1 VGVEVPL
8 PTSPPGDPVAQALD
22 FLERYRDLY
31 RLQSPRTRLYLTRVF
46 TDATG
51 AHVFFGQHQDGV
63 PVYPAEIG
71 VHLSDGVVWY
81 TSGRHLPR
89 LPELAPPR
97 VDPGAARMIAAAAV
111 PGTNVEP
118 IGDVRLMYFNQGLLS
133 GHSTDTHL
141 AWRVYLRGSAAA
153 DGAGTTWMYFIDA
166 RDGGVLL
173 GVDESLRAFRL
184 SVRNA
189 DHEAPDAC
197 FGDDVEEWFSE
208 AGPTADYPGQY
219 PGGDADADAAYLAA
233 GRAYDFYLAL
243 GRDSYDGEGRERI
256 QAFVHYN
263 DPGFG
268 NAAWDPACQVFYF
281 GDETP
286 SDFSFGHELTHA
298 VISFSSMLGASA
310 DPRALGESYG
320 DVFGSLLSDSFEAIR
335 NPTNRGYF
343 DHMDDYDPSD
353 EYGNSGIPSKAA
365 HLIIEGGTHRGF
377 FIRALDP
384 EREREQARWLFYDTM
399 LGLES
404 SADLAAAADATIAR
418 AEAYVREELWGFTDA
433 DVCWVRN
440 AFAAVGLAVS
450 IDRDCDEIRDA
461 DDPDVDGD
469 GVAVTG
475 DPACAGSEDESCDD
489 NCPLLPNPDQQNSDR
504 DPDGDACDDDDDDD
518 GFPDDDPQWVRC
530 RAGDTTECDD
540 NCRTVANPDQ
550 ADSDG
555 DTIGD
560 VCEDDDCD
568 GWINARD
575 NCPDVCN
582 PEQENSDMDF
592 HGGEACDPED
602 DSEGAARILD
612 DGDGSGVVGDNPC
625 RDGNTVDCDDNCRTV
640 DNPDQSDA
648 DGDGVGDACDNCP
661 DVANEAVRR
670 APRCPFRCTDEC
682 SGLACPTDRVVFQVD
697 TDGDDVGDVC
707 DPDCDND
714 GAPNEEDL
722 CRCVFDPFANV
733 QLDLNR
739 NGIGTFCDRDE
750 QQQLSGD
757 WLAGLT
763 GTLRFPRADLS
774 VRIPIFPCTDI
785 GCPDWLPE
793 EFETRVDVS
802 LPFAAAVNIV
812 DDRGYVVRRGERA
825 SGQMLAFEPR
835 ADFFYRAAGGAA
847 RGVAPGS
854 VYRGTRYFVE
864 IAPPPAVEPGRDYPV
879 AIAVRSGVAP
889 TCLGDCGGDAR
900 VTIDE
905 LVRLVSIALDTQ
917 PLSACDAADRNF
929 DRRVT
934 IDELLAAVN
943 GALHGC
949 PASGP

>member
-475 DPACAGSEDESCDD
+475 DQRVRAVRTSRATTTVRCCRTRTSRTPIATPTATRVTMTTMMMGFRTTIPNGFAAGPAIRRSATTTAGRSPIPIKRTAMETPSATCARTMIAMGGSMRATTARTSAIQSRRTAIWTSTAARPATRRTIARGPPGFSTTATAPAWWATIPAGTATRSTATTTAAPSTTRTSPMRMATASATPATIAPTSRTRRCAGRRGARSAAPTSAPASPVPPTASSSRSIPMATTSVTSATRTATTTAPRTRRICAGASSIRLRTFSSTSTGMESG
-489 NCPLLPNPDQQNSDR
+489 PSATATSSSSSPATGWPAGPGPS
-504 DPDGDACDDDDDDD
+504 A
-518 GFPDDDPQWVRC
+518 F
-530 RAGDTTECDD
+530 RA
-540 NCRTVANPDQ
+540 RTSRYAFRSSP
-550 ADSDG
+550 APTS
-555 DTIGD
+555 
-560 VCEDDDCD
+560 
-568 GWINARD
+568 
-575 NCPDVCN
+575 
-582 PEQENSDMDF
+582 
-592 HGGEACDPED
+592 
-602 DSEGAARILD
+602 AART
-612 DGDGSGVVGDNPC
+612 GC
-625 RDGNTVDCDDNCRTV
+625 RRN
-640 DNPDQSDA
+640 S
-648 DGDGVGDACDNCP
+648 
-661 DVANEAVRR
+661 RR
-670 APRCPFRCTDEC
+670 AWT
-682 SGLACPTDRVVFQVD
+682 
-697 TDGDDVGDVC
+697 
-707 DPDCDND
+707 
-714 GAPNEEDL
+714 
-722 CRCVFDPFANV
+722 
-733 QLDLNR
+733 
-739 NGIGTFCDRDE
+739 
-750 QQQLSGD
+750 
-757 WLAGLT
+757 
-763 GTLRFPRADLS
+763 
-774 VRIPIFPCTDI
+774 
-785 GCPDWLPE
+785 
-793 EFETRVDVS
+793 
-802 LPFAAAVNIV
+802 
-812 DDRGYVVRRGERA
+812 
-825 SGQMLAFEPR
+825 
-835 ADFFYRAAGGAA
+835 
-847 RGVAPGS
+847 
-854 VYRGTRYFVE
+854 
-864 IAPPPAVEPGRDYPV
+864 
-879 AIAVRSGVAP
+879 
-889 TCLGDCGGDAR
+889 
-900 VTIDE
+900 
-905 LVRLVSIALDTQ
+905 
-917 PLSACDAADRNF
+917 
-929 DRRVT
+929 
-934 IDELLAAVN
+934 
-943 GALHGC
+943 
-949 PASGP
+949 